1 MSFVDNDYHIVRG
14 IQVNTIAL
22 VGNPNS
28 GKTTLFNALTGS
40 NQHVGNWPGVTV
52 EKKEGK
58 IKFNGK
64 TYNIVDLPGIYSLGA
79 FSEDEI
85 VARDFILKNNP
96 DIVINVVDATNIE
109 RNLYLTTQLLE
120 MGAKIVIA
128 LNMIDEAEE
137 RNINLNIDALSEKL
151 GAPVVPTIASKKK
164 GIDKLIKKSIELM
177 EKDIEHKPHISY
189 GESIDK
195 EIEKVKS
202 FLVNKDLEYP
212 PQWIAI
218 KLLEGD
224 EYIYEFINN
233 HEDLSSSEEFN
244 KMVEQ
249 FKKNAEKYELEIIDK
264 RYEFVNSITNEG
276 VKRPDVMEETMTDKI
291 DKILTHKYLGLPIFA
306 LIMLIVFQLT
316 FAIGEDLLGGLVEE
330 GIEILGGFIESFLIS
345 INSPDWIISFVAEG
359 LIGGVG
365 AVLEFI
371 PLIVVLYMLMGI
383 LEDTGY
389 MARAAYVMDNI
400 MRALG
405 LQGKTFISMIVGF
418 GCNVPG
424 IMATRTL
431 DNKKDRMIATLINPF
446 MSCGAKLPI
455 YLVFIAAF
463 FPDKGGLVLFFIYLL
478 GIFIALLMAKIFSNT
493 LFKGEP
499 SYFIMELP
507 PYRLPTLRNVL
518 RNMWDNV
525 SGFLKRAGTTI
536 FAVVTILWVL
546 AMLPIGVEPYGE
558 SSILGRIGS
567 FIAPVFKPAGF
578 GTWQAAVGLFAGIA
592 AKEAVV
598 ATLGMV
604 YAGVGEGTEL
614 IAAMQ
619 RVFTPLTAV
628 SFMVMT
634 LLYTPCAATIA
645 TIKKE
650 TNSSKWA
657 LFTVLYTFIIG
668 WIAAVLVYQIGRL
681 LGFS

>member
-1 MSFVDNDYHIVRG
+1 M
-14 IQVNTIAL
+14 NTIAL

-28 GKTTLFNALTGS
+28 GKTTVFNALTGS

-58 IKFNGK
+58 FKFDNK
-64 TYNIVDLPGIYSLGA
+64 IYNVVDLPGTYSLGA

-85 VARDFILKNNP
+85 VARDFILKGNP
-96 DIVINVVDATNIE
+96 DVVINVVDATNIE

-120 MGAKIVIA
+120 MGSKVVIA

-137 RNINLNIDALSEKL
+137 RNIQFNIKKLSEKL
-151 GAPVVPTIASKKK
+151 GVPVIPTIASKRK
-164 GIDKLIKKSIELM
+164 GMDELIKSSIVLM
-177 EKDIEHKPHISY
+177 NKKAEHKNPISY
-189 GESIDK
+189 GNDIDK
-195 EIEKVKS
+195 EIEKINK
-202 FLVNKDLEYP
+202 FLIHEDFEYP
-212 PQWIAI
+212 SSWIAI

-224 EYIYEFINN
+224 QSIVQLVNKNKNLNSSNEFQAILQNIINN
-233 HEDLSSSEEFN
+233 D
-244 KMVEQ
+244 
-249 FKKNAEKYELEIIDK
+249 KNYELEIVDK
-264 RYEFVNSITNEG
+264 RYEFVNNITEDT
-276 VKRPDVMEETMTDKI
+276 VFRPKETIETTSDKI
-291 DKILTHKYLGLPIFA
+291 DKVLTHKYLGLPIFA

-316 FAIGEDLLGGLVEE
+316 FAIGEDLLGEAAAS
-330 GIEILGGFIESFLIS
+330 GIEALGIALENYLIS
-345 INSPDWIISFVAEG
+345 KNSPEWLISFIAEG

-365 AVLEFI
+365 AVVEFI
-371 PLIVVLYMLMGI
+371 PLIVVLYTLLGL
-383 LEDTGY
+383 LEDSGY

-424 IMATRTL
+424 VMATRTL

-455 YLVFIAAF
+455 YLAFIAAF
-463 FPDKGGLVLFFIYLL
+463 FPGRGGLVLFLIYFL
-478 GIFIALLMAKIFSNT
+478 GILIALLMGKIFSET
-493 LFKGEP
+493 LFKGES

-507 PYRLPTLRNVL
+507 PYRIPTLRNVL

-536 FAVVTILWVL
+536 FVVVTVLWFL
-546 AMLPIGVEPYGE
+546 ARFPLGVEPYSQE
-558 SSILGRIGS
+558 SVLGMIGS
-567 FIAPVFKPAGF
+567 FIAPIFKPAGF
-578 GTWQAAVGLFAGIA
+578 GTWQAAVGLFSGIA
-592 AKEAVV
+592 AKEAVI

-604 YAGVGEGTEL
+604 YAGVEQGTEL
-614 IAAMQ
+614 VFALQNA
-619 RVFTPLTAV
+619 FTPLTAL

-650 TNSSKWA
+650 TNSHKWA
-657 LFTVLYTFIIG
+657 IFTAIYTFLIG
-668 WIAAVLVYQIGRL
+668 WIMAILVFQIGSL